1 VPAIDAWTKAIA
13 AVARE
18 QLVLASR
25 GSALKVRAALLKS
38 DFLMRSLGRPNR
50 DQIVSSRPNDLT
62 TLEAIDLS
70 NNESV
75 AKALARGGQRL
86 SDQDWQ
92 GQNDLIDY
100 LFASTLTRLPG
111 ESEQT
116 AARKALGDNA
126 TSEQVEDLLWA
137 LCMTPEFLLIR

>member
-1 VPAIDAWTKAIA
+1 M
-13 AVARE
+13 
-18 QLVLASR
+18 
-25 GSALKVRAALLKS
+25 VRAALLKS

-70 NNESV
+70 NNEIV

-86 SDQDWQ
+86 ADQEWPGKDH
-92 GQNDLIDY
+92 LIDH
-100 LFASTLTRLPG
+100 LFASTLTRLPAD
-111 ESEQT
+111 SERPAVQN
-116 AARKALGDNA
+116 AISDKA
-126 TSEQVEDLLWA
+126 TSEQIEDLLWA

>member
-1 VPAIDAWTKAIA
+1 M
-13 AVARE
+13 
-18 QLVLASR
+18 
-25 GSALKVRAALLKS
+25 VRASLLQS

-50 DQIVSSRPNDLT
+50 DHIVSSRPNYLT

-70 NNESV
+70 NNATV
-75 AKALARGGQRL
+75 AQALARGGQRL
-86 SDQDWQ
+86 ADQDWQ
-92 GQNDLIDY
+92 SPDDLINH

-116 AARKALGDNA
+116 TVRQILSDHP
-126 TSEQVEDLLWA
+126 TSEQIEDLLWA

>member
-1 VPAIDAWTKAIA
+1 M
-13 AVARE
+13 
-18 QLVLASR
+18 
-25 GSALKVRAALLKS
+25 VRSSLLKS

-75 AKALARGGQRL
+75 AQALVRGGQRL
-86 SDQDWQ
+86 AEQDWQ
-92 GQNDLIDY
+92 NPNDLINH

-111 ESEQT
+111 KSELTTVRQV
-116 AARKALGDNA
+116 LGDKA

>member
-1 VPAIDAWTKAIA
+1 M
-13 AVARE
+13 
-18 QLVLASR
+18 
-25 GSALKVRAALLKS
+25 VRAALLKS

-75 AKALARGGQRL
+75 AKALARGGQQL
-86 SDQDWQ
+86 ADQDWQ
-92 GQNDLIDY
+92 GQNDLINH

-111 ESEQT
+111 ESEQA